1 MKEIYII
8 PIALS
13 IASFNAAY
21 WHALSFQKH
30 GCLSVETNKKLK
42 KCDKKGISSSSSAGP
57 LPKITGPSKVWVSS
71 RGRSRKPWKLPEHPH
86 KTGGD
91 KGWGGLLSIGKDA
104 VEPWRSE
111 SDIGYACWSWQT
123 HTCSGI
129 TPGILVSQR
138 LSLGWAVIGWETLSP
153 FFLQRF
159 PAQECHSPSAILDH
173 TWHCYQWPC
182 GLWKS
187 SSN

>member
-1 MKEIYII
+1 MLHTDMPFLFRNMVVFLLRQTKSLRNVTKRESA
-8 PIALS
+8 PQAALAHCQKS
-13 IASFNAAY
+13 LVLPRSGWAAE
-21 WHALSFQKH
+21 AA
-30 GCLSVETNKKLK
+30 
-42 KCDKKGISSSSSAGP
+42 AGNP
-57 LPKITGPSKVWVSS
+57 G
-71 RGRSRKPWKLPEHPH
+71 KLPEHPH

-91 KGWGGLLSIGKDA
+91 KGWDGLLSIGKDA

-111 SDIGYACWSWQT
+111 SDMGYACWSWQT

-129 TPGILVSQR
+129 TPGNLVSQR
-138 LSLGWAVIGWETLSP
+138 LSLGWAVIGWETLAP

-182 GLWKS
+182 VLWKS